1 MKKLLYLLLIGS
13 ILSSCNEYH
22 KALNSEDVATK
33 FSVGEALYN
42 EGKYVKANKLFAQV
56 VPGYRGKPQAEK
68 LMFLYANSFYYMEDF
83 FLASYQ
89 FERFA
94 TSYPDSDKVE
104 EAEFLSA
111 KSKYLISP
119 VHSKEQHETKEAIQ
133 MFQLFLNTYPNSEF
147 TAEANKMAKE
157 LDGKLEQKSYDIA
170 YQYYNTVG
178 YTRDY
183 KAAIKAFD
191 NFIFDFPGSKRRED
205 ALFYR
210 LDSAY
215 NLAINSVDNK
225 KLERLEIAKTYY
237 LSFVSKYSS
246 SEHLEDQKDMLEN
259 IEDELKIY
267 STKS

>member
-1 MKKLLYLLLIGS
+1 MKKLLYILLFGS

-22 KALNSEDVATK
+22 KALNSEDVAVK
-33 FSVGEALYN
+33 FSAGESLYN
-42 EGKYVKANKLFAQV
+42 KEKYAKANRLFAQI
-56 VPGYRGKPQAEK
+56 VPSYRGKPQAEK
-68 LMFLYANSFYYMEDF
+68 LMYLYANSFYYMEDF
-83 FLASYQ
+83 YLASYQ

-119 VHSKEQHETKEAIQ
+119 TYSKEQHETKEAIQ
-133 MFQLFLNTYPNSEF
+133 KFQLFLNAYPDSEF
-147 TAEANKMAKE
+147 TAEANQMAKE

-170 YQYYNTVG
+170 YQYYKTVG

-183 KAAIKAFD
+183 RAAIKSFD
-191 NFIFDFPGSKRRED
+191 NFIFDFPGSKLREQ

-215 NLAINSVDNK
+215 SLAINSVENK
-225 KLERLEIAKTYY
+225 KLERLETAKTYY

-246 SEHLEDQKDMLEN
+246 SEHLEDKGDMLEN
-259 IEDELKIY
+259 IEEELKKY